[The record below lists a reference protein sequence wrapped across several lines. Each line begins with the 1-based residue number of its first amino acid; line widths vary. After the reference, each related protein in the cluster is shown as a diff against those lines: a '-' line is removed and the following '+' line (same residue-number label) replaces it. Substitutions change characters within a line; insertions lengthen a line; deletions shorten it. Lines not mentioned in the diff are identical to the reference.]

1 MTIDLTNGLTVSAV
15 MLEYI
20 KKARPE
26 SNIELEHL
34 TTSESLPWKTLGFD
48 SLDSVEMIMTVE
60 DALDFSIR
68 DESAFESSDLSLYQI
83 ANILNDDY
91 VTTRST

>member
-1 MTIDLTNGLTVSAV
+1 
-15 MLEYI
+15 
-20 KKARPE
+20 
-26 SNIELEHL
+26 
-34 TTSESLPWKTLGFD
+34 
-48 SLDSVEMIMTVE
+48 MTVE

-68 DESAFESSDLSLYQI
+68 DESAFEGSDLSLYQI